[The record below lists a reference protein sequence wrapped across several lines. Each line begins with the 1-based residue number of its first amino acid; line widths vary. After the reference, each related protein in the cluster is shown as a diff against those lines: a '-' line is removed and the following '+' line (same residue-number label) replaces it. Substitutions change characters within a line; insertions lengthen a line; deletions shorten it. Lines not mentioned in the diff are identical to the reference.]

1 MKKIIGLF
9 LLIWAIGSAQ
19 VSAQSETN
27 RLDSIMPVRGLAI
40 AAPSAQKLDLFLKFV
55 QEELAPSHFN
65 LLILRVDWN
74 YAYESHPELRD
85 PTPLTREDVKKIVKV
100 SGITEYVSLPRSIS
114 WGINHGLRLP
124 TLYYVSI
131 RSSTRRHTWIPRTIR
146 VGPTQT
152 GFIVK
157 VTAHFIRKYIKSYSL

>member
-1 MKKIIGLF
+1 MSDQPIDFTQRNIAIDILRAVTMCVMIFESVHQIKNLNIKTYRYMKKIIGLF

-85 PTPLTREDVKKIVKV
+85 PTHTRGCEKDRK
-100 SGITEYVSLPRSIS
+100 GLP
-114 WGINHGLRLP
+114 G
-124 TLYYVSI
+124 
-131 RSSTRRHTWIPRTIR
+131 
-146 VGPTQT
+146 
-152 GFIVK
+152 
-157 VTAHFIRKYIKSYSL
+157 